1 MDDEEVLVNV
11 SCLDLYVPQ
20 PNQTLKTSLIAD
32 CRELLQ
38 RLKNLIFE
46 VEESFSELN

>member
-1 MDDEEVLVNV
+1 MDDEEDLVNA
-11 SCLDLYVPQ
+11 SCLDLYVPE
-20 PNQTLKTSLIAD
+20 PNETLKTSLTAE

-38 RLKNLIFE
+38 RLRNLIFE